1 MTISPKRFTR
11 TERRLPA
18 TRSKNQ
24 IATIQR
30 MLERKS
36 SLYADKIAY
45 SIRKDDLSVSSFTFS
60 EVFTLFTQF
69 SAHLISLGLKRREH
83 VAIVGENSP
92 QWAISYFAV
101 IWAGAIAVP
110 LDARSRTEHIKQ
122 VLALSDSRFLIASAG
137 FTEALSNT
145 GAVEHIIQMDEA
157 IEVRS
162 HTEKTVPA
170 EKLEPEEIA
179 DIVFTS
185 GTTGNPKGVMLSH
198 ASIMSNLETLYS
210 AFPITV
216 EDTAFSILPIH
227 HVYERIG
234 GILLSFYCGQRVFFS
249 RSIKPREMLSDLKV
263 ARPTVWLNTPLILER
278 LLQRIEQNKAKNFL
292 TRALP
297 PKFFGKMAKKRLG
310 LDRLR
315 IIVSGGAALSE
326 PASEGLE
333 KYEFPLLQGYGMS
346 ETAAVISANPFSKPK
361 NASGGMVLENCE
373 VEIRDVD
380 SEGIGEI
387 CVRGSNI
394 MNGYYKNP
402 GATKEVLSDDGW
414 LRTGDLGYFDH
425 EGYLYITG
433 RKKSVIVTKGGKNIS
448 PEEIEEKLTPLETVE
463 EAIVFSPDDE
473 RIQAVIFP
481 EAEGISKKLGQPPQH
496 GDDQRIWDI
505 LKGEISELNRRLEP
519 HKRISHFAV
528 ATEELPKTTT
538 RKVKRYLFR
547 DMDISKTTKFI
558 QPPEDK

>member
-1 MTISPKRFTR
+1 MKRLSR
-11 TERRLPA
+11 TEKRLP
-18 TRSKNQ
+18 TIRSGNQ
-24 IATIQR
+24 ITSIQE
-30 MLERKS
+30 MLEKKS
-36 SLYADKIAY
+36 ALYADKTAY
-45 SIRKDDLSVSSFTFS
+45 SIRKKDLSVSSLTFS
-60 EVFTLFTQF
+60 EVFALSTEF
-69 SAHLISLGLKRREH
+69 SAYLRSLGLKKGDH

-92 QWAISYFAV
+92 EWAISYFAI

-110 LDARSRTEHIKQ
+110 LDARARTKHVEQ
-122 VLALSDSRFLIASAG
+122 VLELSDSRFLVASAG
-137 FTEALSNT
+137 FAEVLGNT
-145 GAVEHIIQMDEA
+145 KTVEHLIPMEKALETQMD
-157 IEVRS
+157 
-162 HTEKTVPA
+162 TEKTVPA
-170 EKLEPEEIA
+170 EKSEPEDIA

-198 ASIMSNLETLYS
+198 GSIMSSLEALYS
-210 AFPITV
+210 AFPITDK
-216 EDTAFSILPIH
+216 DTAFSILPIH
-227 HVYERIG
+227 HVYERIV
-234 GILLSFYCGQRVFFS
+234 GILLSFYCGQAVFFS

-263 ARPTVWLNTPLILER
+263 ARPSVWLNTPLILER
-278 LLQRIEQNKAKNFL
+278 LLQRIEQTKAKNFL

-297 PKFFGKMAKKRLG
+297 SKFFGKMAKKRLG

-315 IIVSGGAALSE
+315 LIVSGGAALSE
-326 PASEGLE
+326 PVSEGLE

-346 ETAAVISANPFSKPK
+346 ETSAVIAANPFLKPK
-361 NASGGMVLENCE
+361 NASGGLVIENSE

-380 SEGIGEI
+380 AEGIGEI
-387 CVRGSNI
+387 CVRGPNI

-402 GATKEVLSDDGW
+402 DATREILSDDGW

-481 EAEGISKKLGQPPQH
+481 EAEGISKKLGQSPQH
-496 GDDQRIWDI
+496 GADERVWNI
-505 LKGEISELNRRLEP
+505 LKSEITKLNRQLEP
-519 HKRISHFAV
+519 HKRISHFAI
-528 ATEELPKTTT
+528 AREELPKTTT

-547 DMDISKTTKFI
+547 DMDIPKATKFI

>member
-1 MTISPKRFTR
+1 MKRLSR
-11 TERRLPA
+11 TEKRLP
-18 TRSKNQ
+18 TIRSGSQ
-24 IATIQR
+24 ITTIQQ
-30 MLERKS
+30 MLEKKA

-45 SIRKDDLSVSSFTFS
+45 SIRKKDLSVSSFTFS
-60 EVFTLFTQF
+60 EVFTLSTEF
-69 SAHLISLGLKRREH
+69 SAYLRALGLKKGDH

-92 QWAISYFAV
+92 EWAISYFAV

-110 LDARSRTEHIKQ
+110 LDARARTEHVKQ
-122 VLALSDSRFLIASAG
+122 VLGLSDSRFLIASAG
-137 FTEALSNT
+137 FAEVLVNT
-145 GAVEHIIQMDEA
+145 ATVEHLIPMDKALETQMD
-157 IEVRS
+157 
-162 HTEKTVPA
+162 TEKTVPA
-170 EKLEPEEIA
+170 EKSEPQDIA

-198 ASIMSNLETLYS
+198 GSIMSNLETLYS
-210 AFPITV
+210 AFPITDK
-216 EDTAFSILPIH
+216 DTAFSILPIH

-234 GILLSFYCGQRVFFS
+234 GILLSFYCGQSVFFS

-278 LLQRIEQNKAKNFL
+278 LLQRIEQGKAKNFL

-297 PKFFGKMAKKRLG
+297 SKLFGKMAKKRLG

-315 IIVSGGAALSE
+315 LIVSGGAALSE
-326 PASEGLE
+326 AASEGLE
-333 KYEFPLLQGYGMS
+333 KYEFPLFQGYGMS
-346 ETAAVISANPFSKPK
+346 ETCAVIAVNPFFKPK
-361 NASGGMVLENCE
+361 NASGGMVLENSE

-387 CVRGSNI
+387 CVRGANV

-402 GATKEVLSDDGW
+402 GATREILSDDGW

-463 EAIVFSPDDE
+463 EAVVFSPDDE

-481 EAEGISKKLGQPPQH
+481 EADGISKKLGQSPQR
-496 GDDQRIWDI
+496 GDDERIWNI
-505 LKGEISELNRRLEP
+505 LKNEITKLNRRLEP
-519 HKRISHFAV
+519 HKRISHFAI
-528 ATEELPKTTT
+528 AREELPKTTT
-538 RKVKRYLFR
+538 RKIKRYLFR
-547 DMDISKTTKFI
+547 DMDIPKTTKFI
-558 QPPEDK
+558 QPPGDK

>member
-1 MTISPKRFTR
+1 MKRLSR
-11 TERRLPA
+11 TEKRLP
-18 TRSKNQ
+18 TIRSGSQ
-24 IATIQR
+24 ITTIQQ
-30 MLERKS
+30 MLEKKA

-45 SIRKDDLSVSSFTFS
+45 SIRKKDLSVSSFTFS
-60 EVFTLFTQF
+60 EVFTLSTEF
-69 SAHLISLGLKRREH
+69 SAYLRALGLKRGDH

-92 QWAISYFAV
+92 EWAISYFAV

-110 LDARSRTEHIKQ
+110 LDARARTEHVKQ
-122 VLALSDSRFLIASAG
+122 VLGLSDSRFLIASAG
-137 FTEALSNT
+137 FAEVLGNT
-145 GAVEHIIQMDEA
+145 ATVEHLIPIDKARGTQMD
-157 IEVRS
+157 
-162 HTEKTVPA
+162 TEKTVPA
-170 EKLEPEEIA
+170 EKSEPQDIA

-198 ASIMSNLETLYS
+198 GSIMSNLETLYS
-210 AFPITV
+210 AFPITDK
-216 EDTAFSILPIH
+216 DTAFSILPIH

-234 GILLSFYCGQRVFFS
+234 GILLSFYCGQAVFFS

-263 ARPTVWLNTPLILER
+263 ARPTVWLNTPLILEK
-278 LLQRIEQNKAKNFL
+278 LLQRIEQGKAKNFL

-297 PKFFGKMAKKRLG
+297 SKLFGKMAKKRLG

-315 IIVSGGAALSE
+315 LIVSGGAALSE
-326 PASEGLE
+326 AASEGLE

-346 ETAAVISANPFSKPK
+346 ETCAVIAVNPFFKPK
-361 NASGGMVLENCE
+361 NASGGMVLENSE
-373 VEIRDVD
+373 VEIRDVN

-387 CVRGSNI
+387 CVRGANI

-402 GATKEVLSDDGW
+402 GATREILSDDGW

-473 RIQAVIFP
+473 RILAVIFP
-481 EAEGISKKLGQPPQH
+481 DAEGISKKLGQSPQR
-496 GDDQRIWDI
+496 GDDERIWNI
-505 LKGEISELNRRLEP
+505 LKGEITELNRRLEP
-519 HKRISHFAV
+519 HKRISHFAI
-528 ATEELPKTTT
+528 AREELPKTTT

-547 DMDISKTTKFI
+547 DMDIPKTTKFI
-558 QPPEDK
+558 QPPGDK

>member
-1 MTISPKRFTR
+1 MKRFTR
-11 TERRLPA
+11 TEKRLPT
-18 TRSKNQ
+18 TRSKHQ
-24 IATIQR
+24 IATIQG

-36 SLYADKIAY
+36 SLYTDNIAY
-45 SIRKDDLSVSSFTFS
+45 SIRKNDLSVSSLTFS
-60 EVFTLFTQF
+60 EVFALFTGF
-69 SAHLISLGLKRREH
+69 SAHLTSLGLNRGEH

-110 LDARSRTEHIKQ
+110 LDARAKTEHIKQ

-145 GAVEHIIQMDEA
+145 GTVEHVIPMDETLEA
-157 IEVRS
+157 RTHS
-162 HTEKTVPA
+162 EKTVPL
-170 EKLEPEEIA
+170 EKSEPEDIA

-198 ASIMSNLETLYS
+198 ASIMSNLETVYS
-210 AFPITV
+210 AFPIT
-216 EDTAFSILPIH
+216 EKDTAFSILPIH
-227 HVYERIG
+227 HVYERIV

-278 LLQRIEQNKAKNFL
+278 LLQRIEQSKANNFL

-297 PKFFGKMAKKRLG
+297 SRLFGKMAKKRLG
-310 LDRLR
+310 LDRLKL
-315 IIVSGGAALSE
+315 IVSGGAALSE
-326 PASEGLE
+326 AASEGLE
-333 KYEFPLLQGYGMS
+333 KYEFPLIQGYGMS
-346 ETAAVISANPFSKPK
+346 ETAAVIAANPFSKPK
-361 NASGGMVLENCE
+361 NASGGMVIENSE

-387 CVRGSNI
+387 CVRGPNI
-394 MNGYYKNP
+394 MDGYYKNP
-402 GATKEVLSDDGW
+402 AATGEILSDDGW
-414 LRTGDLGYFDH
+414 LRTGDLGYFDQ

-481 EAEGISKKLGQPPQH
+481 EAEGVSKKLGQSPQH
-496 GDDQRIWDI
+496 GDDGRIWDI
-505 LKGEISELNRRLEP
+505 LKGQITELNRRLEP

-528 ATEELPKTTT
+528 AREELPKTTT
-538 RKVKRYLFR
+538 RKVKRYLFK
-547 DMDISKTTKFI
+547 DMDIPKATKFI

>member
-1 MTISPKRFTR
+1 MKRFTR
-11 TERRLPA
+11 TEKRLPT
-18 TRSKNQ
+18 TRSKHQ
-24 IATIQR
+24 IATIQG

-36 SLYADKIAY
+36 SLYADKTAY
-45 SIRKDDLSVSSFTFS
+45 SIRKNDLSVSSLTFS
-60 EVFTLFTQF
+60 EVFALFTGF
-69 SAHLISLGLKRREH
+69 SAHLISLGLNGGEH

-110 LDARSRTEHIKQ
+110 LDARARTEHIKQ
-122 VLALSDSRFLIASAG
+122 VLALSDSKFLIASTG
-137 FTEALSNT
+137 FTEVLSNT
-145 GAVEHIIQMDEA
+145 GMVEHIIA
-157 IEVRS
+157 IDDALEVRT

-170 EKLEPEEIA
+170 EKSEPEDTA

-198 ASIMSNLETLYS
+198 ASIMSNLETLYG
-210 AFPITV
+210 AFPITH

-234 GILLSFYCGQRVFFS
+234 GILLSFYCGQRVFFA

-278 LLQRIEQNKAKNFL
+278 LLQRIEQSKAKNFL

-297 PKFFGKMAKKRLG
+297 SRFFGKMARKRLG

-326 PASEGLE
+326 PASQGLE

-346 ETAAVISANPFSKPK
+346 ETAAVIAANPFSRPK
-361 NASGGMVLENCE
+361 NASGGMVLENTE
-373 VEIRDVD
+373 VEIRDLD
-380 SEGIGEI
+380 SEGVGEI
-387 CVRGSNI
+387 CVKGPSV
-394 MNGYYKNP
+394 MKGYYKNP
-402 GATKEVLSDDGW
+402 GATREVLSDDGW
-414 LRTGDLGYFDH
+414 LKTGDLGYFDH

-481 EAEGISKKLGQPPQH
+481 EAEGISKKLGQSPRH

-505 LKGEISELNRRLEP
+505 LKGEISKLNRRLEP

-528 ATEELPKTTT
+528 AREELPKTTT

-547 DMDISKTTKFI
+547 DMDIPKATKFI

>member
-1 MTISPKRFTR
+1 MKRLTR
-11 TERRLPA
+11 TDKRLPSI
-18 TRSKNQ
+18 RSG
-24 IATIQR
+24 AHMTTIQQ
-30 MLERKS
+30 MLEKKS
-36 SLYADKIAY
+36 SLYADKTAY
-45 SIRKDDLSVSSFTFS
+45 STRKEDLSVSSLTFS
-60 EVFTLFTQF
+60 EVFRLFTEF
-69 SAHLISLGLKRREH
+69 SAHLKTLGLERREH

-92 QWAISYFAV
+92 QWAISYFAA
-101 IWAGAIAVP
+101 IWAGAIVVP
-110 LDARSRTEHIKQ
+110 LDARARTEHIKQ
-122 VLALSDSRFLIASAG
+122 VLALSDSRFLIASGG
-137 FTEALSNT
+137 FAEALGNT
-145 GAVEHIIQMDEA
+145 GAVEHVIQMDNILE
-157 IEVRS
+157 IQTNSE
-162 HTEKTVPA
+162 ETVPA
-170 EKLEPEEIA
+170 EKLEPEDIA

-198 ASIMSNLETLYS
+198 GSIMSCLGTLYR
-210 AFPITV
+210 AFPITD

-227 HVYERIG
+227 HVYERIA
-234 GILLSFYCGQRVFFS
+234 GILLSFYCGQRVFFA

-263 ARPTVWLNTPLILER
+263 ARPTIWLNTPLILER
-278 LLQRIEQNKAKNFL
+278 LLQRIEQGKAKNFL

-297 PKFFGKMAKKRLG
+297 SKLFGKMAKKRLG
-310 LDRLR
+310 LDRLKL
-315 IIVSGGAALSE
+315 IVSGGAALSE
-326 PASEGLE
+326 AASEGLE

-346 ETAAVISANPFSKPK
+346 ETSAVISANPFSKPK
-361 NASGGMVLENCE
+361 NASGGMVLENTE

-387 CVRGSNI
+387 CARGPNI
-394 MNGYYKNP
+394 MDGYYKNLT
-402 GATKEVLSDDGW
+402 ATREILSDDGW

-433 RKKSVIVTKGGKNIS
+433 RKKSVIVTRGGKNIS

-481 EAEGISKKLGQPPQH
+481 EAEGVSKKLGQPPQH
-496 GDDQRIWDI
+496 GDDERIWDI
-505 LKGEISELNRRLEP
+505 LKGQITELNRRLEP

-528 ATEELPKTTT
+528 AREELPKTTT

-547 DMDISKTTKFI
+547 DMDIPKTTKFI

>member
-1 MTISPKRFTR
+1 MKRFTC
-11 TERRLPA
+11 TEKRLPG

-24 IATIQR
+24 ITTIQN

-45 SIRKDDLSVSSFTFS
+45 STRKDDLSVNSLTFS

-69 SAHLISLGLKRREH
+69 SAHLMSLGLKRREH

-110 LDARSRTEHIKQ
+110 LDARARTEHIKQ

-137 FTEALSNT
+137 FTEVLSNT
-145 GAVEHIIQMDEA
+145 GAIEHIIPMDEA
-157 IEVRS
+157 LEVRS
-162 HTEKTVPA
+162 HTERTVPA
-170 EKLEPEEIA
+170 EKLEPEDIA

-297 PKFFGKMAKKRLG
+297 SKFFGKMAKKRLG

-402 GATKEVLSDDGW
+402 AATKEVLSDDGW

-481 EAEGISKKLGQPPQH
+481 EAEGISKKLGQSPQH

-538 RKVKRYLFR
+538 RKVKRYLFK

>member
-1 MTISPKRFTR
+1 MKRLTR
-11 TERRLPA
+11 TDKRLPSI
-18 TRSKNQ
+18 RSGAQ
-24 IATIQR
+24 ITTIQQ
-30 MLERKS
+30 MLEKKS

-45 SIRKDDLSVSSFTFS
+45 STRKEDLSVSSLTFS
-60 EVFTLFTQF
+60 EVFRLFTEF
-69 SAHLISLGLKRREH
+69 SAHLKTLGLERREH

-92 QWAISYFAV
+92 QWAISYFAA
-101 IWAGAIAVP
+101 IWAGAIAIP
-110 LDARSRTEHIKQ
+110 LDARARTEHIKQ
-122 VLALSDSRFLIASAG
+122 VLALSDSRFLIASGG
-137 FTEALSNT
+137 FAEALGNT
-145 GAVEHIIQMDEA
+145 GAVEHVIQMDNILE
-157 IEVRS
+157 IQTN
-162 HTEKTVPA
+162 TEETVPA
-170 EKLEPEEIA
+170 EKLEPEDIA

-198 ASIMSNLETLYS
+198 GSIMSCLGTLYR
-210 AFPITV
+210 AFPITD

-227 HVYERIG
+227 HVYERIA
-234 GILLSFYCGQRVFFS
+234 GILLSFYCGQRVFFA

-278 LLQRIEQNKAKNFL
+278 LLQRIEQGKAKNFL

-297 PKFFGKMAKKRLG
+297 SKLFGKMAKKRLG
-310 LDRLR
+310 LDRLKL
-315 IIVSGGAALSE
+315 IVSGGAALSE
-326 PASEGLE
+326 AASEGLE

-361 NASGGMVLENCE
+361 NASGGMVLENTE

-387 CVRGSNI
+387 CARGPNI
-394 MNGYYKNP
+394 MDGYYKNP
-402 GATKEVLSDDGW
+402 TATREILSDDGW

-433 RKKSVIVTKGGKNIS
+433 RKKSVIVTRGGKNIS

-481 EAEGISKKLGQPPQH
+481 EAEGVSKKLGQSPQH
-496 GDDQRIWDI
+496 GDDERVWDI
-505 LKGEISELNRRLEP
+505 LKGQITELNRRLEP

-528 ATEELPKTTT
+528 AREELPKTTT

-547 DMDISKTTKFI
+547 DMDIPKTTKFI

>member
-1 MTISPKRFTR
+1 MKRFTR
-11 TERRLPA
+11 TEKRLPG

-24 IATIQR
+24 ITTIQN

-45 SIRKDDLSVSSFTFS
+45 STRKDDLSVNSLTFS

-69 SAHLISLGLKRREH
+69 SAHLMSLGLKRREH

-110 LDARSRTEHIKQ
+110 LDARARTEHIKQ

-137 FTEALSNT
+137 FTEVLSNT
-145 GAVEHIIQMDEA
+145 GAIEHIIPMDEA
-157 IEVRS
+157 LEVRS
-162 HTEKTVPA
+162 HTERTVPA
-170 EKLEPEEIA
+170 EKLEPEDIA

-297 PKFFGKMAKKRLG
+297 SKFFGKMAKKRLG

-402 GATKEVLSDDGW
+402 AATKEVLSDDGW

-481 EAEGISKKLGQPPQH
+481 EAEGISKKLGQSPQH

-538 RKVKRYLFR
+538 RKVKRYLFK

>member
-1 MTISPKRFTR
+1 MKKLTR
-11 TERRLPA
+11 TEKRLP
-18 TRSKNQ
+18 TIRSKNQ
-24 IATIQR
+24 VTTIQK

-60 EVFTLFTQF
+60 EVFTLFTEF
-69 SAHLISLGLKRREH
+69 SAHLMSLGLKRREH

-101 IWAGAIAVP
+101 IWAGAIVVP
-110 LDARSRTEHIKQ
+110 LDARAKTEHIKQ
-122 VLALSDSRFLIASAG
+122 VLVLSDSRFLIASAG
-137 FTEALSNT
+137 FTEALGDT
-145 GAVEHIIQMDEA
+145 GAVEHIISMDEA
-157 IEVRS
+157 LEVQAHS
-162 HTEKTVPA
+162 EKTVPA
-170 EKLEPEEIA
+170 EKSEPEDIA

-210 AFPITV
+210 AFPITA

-249 RSIKPREMLSDLKV
+249 RGIKPREMLSDLKV
-263 ARPTVWLNTPLILER
+263 ARPTIWLNTPLILER
-278 LLQRIEQNKAKNFL
+278 LLQRIEQGKAKNFL

-297 PKFFGKMAKKRLG
+297 SRLFGKMARKRLG
-310 LDRLR
+310 LDRLKL
-315 IIVSGGAALSE
+315 IVSGGAALSE
-326 PASEGLE
+326 AASEGLE

-361 NASGGMVLENCE
+361 NASGGMVLPNSE

-380 SEGIGEI
+380 AEGIGEI
-387 CVRGSNI
+387 CVRGPSV
-394 MNGYYKNP
+394 MKGYYKNP

-481 EAEGISKKLGQPPQH
+481 QAEEISKKLGQSPQH

-505 LKGEISELNRRLEP
+505 LKSEISKLNRRLEP

-528 ATEELPKTTT
+528 AREELPKTTT

>member
-1 MTISPKRFTR
+1 
-11 TERRLPA
+11 
-18 TRSKNQ
+18 
-24 IATIQR
+24 
-30 MLERKS
+30 MLEKKS
-36 SLYADKIAY
+36 SLYADKTAY
-45 SIRKDDLSVSSFTFS
+45 SIRKKDLSVSSLTFS
-60 EVFTLFTQF
+60 EAFTLLTEF
-69 SAHLISLGLKRREH
+69 SARLKALGLKRREH

-92 QWAISYFAV
+92 QWAISYFAA

-110 LDARSRTEHIKQ
+110 LDARAKTEHIRQ
-122 VLALSDSRFLIASAG
+122 VLVLSDSRFLIASGG
-137 FTEALSNT
+137 FAESLGNT
-145 GAVEHIIQMDEA
+145 GAVEHVIPMDKALESQTD
-157 IEVRS
+157 V
-162 HTEKTVPA
+162 EKTVAA
-170 EKLEPEEIA
+170 EKLEPENIA

-198 ASIMSNLETLYS
+198 GSIMSSLEALYS
-210 AFPITV
+210 AFPITD

-227 HVYERIG
+227 HVYERIV
-234 GILLSFYCGQRVFFS
+234 GILLSFYCGQHVFFS
-249 RSIKPREMLSDLKV
+249 RGIKPREMLSDLEIAK
-263 ARPTVWLNTPLILER
+263 PTVWLNTPLILER
-278 LLQRIEQNKAKNFL
+278 LLLRIEQGKAKNFL

-297 PKFFGKMAKKRLG
+297 SRFFGRMAKKRLG
-310 LDRLR
+310 LDRLKL
-315 IIVSGGAALSE
+315 IVSGGAALSE
-326 PASEGLE
+326 SASEGLE
-333 KYEFPLLQGYGMS
+333 KYEFPLIQGYGMS
-346 ETAAVISANPFSKPK
+346 ETSAVIAANPFSRPK
-361 NASGGMVLENCE
+361 NASGGLILENSE

-387 CVRGSNI
+387 CVRSPNV
-394 MNGYYKNP
+394 MDGYYKNP
-402 GATKEVLSDDGW
+402 TATREILSDDW

-481 EAEGISKKLGQPPQH
+481 EAEGISKRLGQSPQH
-496 GDDQRIWDI
+496 GDDERIWDI
-505 LKGEISELNRRLEP
+505 LKGQITELNRRLEP

-528 ATEELPKTTT
+528 AREELPKTTT

-547 DMDISKTTKFI
+547 DMDISRATKFI

>member
-1 MTISPKRFTR
+1 MKRLTR
-11 TERRLPA
+11 TDKRLP
-18 TRSKNQ
+18 TFRRGGQ
-24 IATIQR
+24 ISTIQQ

-36 SLYADKIAY
+36 SLYADKTAY
-45 SIRKDDLSVSSFTFS
+45 STRKEDLSVSSLTFS
-60 EVFTLFTQF
+60 EVFTLLTEF
-69 SAHLISLGLKRREH
+69 SARLRTLGLKRREH

-92 QWAISYFAV
+92 QWAISYFAI

-110 LDARSRTEHIKQ
+110 LDARARTEHIKQ
-122 VLALSDSRFLIASAG
+122 VLTLSDARFLIASSV
-137 FTEALSNT
+137 FTDVLGNSEGVEHVIPMEEAL
-145 GAVEHIIQMDEA
+145 EIQ
-157 IEVRS
+157 
-162 HTEKTVPA
+162 TETEESVPA
-170 EKLEPEEIA
+170 GKLEPEDIA

-198 ASIMSNLETLYS
+198 GSIMSNLETLYS
-210 AFPITV
+210 AFPITD

-234 GILLSFYCGQRVFFS
+234 GILLSFYCGQGIFFA
-249 RSIKPREMLSDLKV
+249 RSIKPREMLSDLKA

-278 LLQRIEQNKAKNFL
+278 LLQRIEQTKAKNFL

-297 PKFFGKMAKKRLG
+297 SKLFGKIAKKRLG
-310 LDRLR
+310 LDRLKM
-315 IIVSGGAALSE
+315 IVSGGAALSE

-346 ETAAVISANPFSKPK
+346 ETAAVISVNPFSKPK
-361 NASGGMVLENCE
+361 NASGGMVLGNSE

-380 SEGIGEI
+380 AEGVGEI
-387 CVRGSNI
+387 CVRGSAI
-394 MNGYYKNP
+394 MKGYYKNP
-402 GATKEVLSDDGW
+402 GATKEILSDDGW

-433 RKKSVIVTKGGKNIS
+433 RKKSVIVTRGGKNIS

-496 GDDQRIWDI
+496 GDDERVWDV
-505 LKGEISELNRRLEP
+505 LKDQITELNRRLEP

-528 ATEELPKTTT
+528 AREELPKTTT

-547 DMDISKTTKFI
+547 DMDIPKTTKFI
-558 QPPEDK
+558 HPPEDK

>member
-1 MTISPKRFTR
+1 MKRFTR
-11 TERRLPA
+11 TEKRLPSI
-18 TRSKNQ
+18 RSKNQ
-24 IATIQR
+24 ITTIEK

-45 SIRKDDLSVSSFTFS
+45 SIRKNDLSVSSFTFS
-60 EVFTLFTQF
+60 EVFTLFTEF
-69 SAHLISLGLKRREH
+69 SSHLMSLGLKRREH

-101 IWAGAIAVP
+101 IWAGAIVVP
-110 LDARSRTEHIKQ
+110 LDARAKTEHIKQ
-122 VLALSDSRFLIASAG
+122 VLVLSDSRFLIASAG

-145 GAVEHIIQMDEA
+145 GAVEHIIPMDEA
-157 IEVRS
+157 LEVRAQS
-162 HTEKTVPA
+162 EKTVPA
-170 EKLEPEEIA
+170 EKSEPEDIA

-210 AFPITV
+210 AFPITA

-234 GILLSFYCGQRVFFS
+234 GILLSFYCGQRVFFA
-249 RSIKPREMLSDLKV
+249 RSIKPREMLSDLKI
-263 ARPTVWLNTPLILER
+263 ARPTIWLNTPLILER
-278 LLQRIEQNKAKNFL
+278 LLQRIEQSKAKNFL

-297 PKFFGKMAKKRLG
+297 SRLFGKMARKRLG
-310 LDRLR
+310 LDRLKL
-315 IIVSGGAALSE
+315 IVSGGAALSE
-326 PASEGLE
+326 AASEGLE

-361 NASGGMVLENCE
+361 NASGGMVLENSE

-380 SEGIGEI
+380 AEGIGEI
-387 CVRGSNI
+387 CARGASV
-394 MNGYYKNP
+394 MKGYYKNP

-481 EAEGISKKLGQPPQH
+481 QAEEISKKLGQSPQH

-528 ATEELPKTTT
+528 AREELPKTTT

>member
-1 MTISPKRFTR
+1 MKRFTS
-11 TERRLPA
+11 TEKRLPA
-18 TRSKNQ
+18 IRSRNQ
-24 IATIQR
+24 IATIQE

-36 SLYADKIAY
+36 SLYTDKTAY
-45 SIRKDDLSVSSFTFS
+45 STRKNDLSVSSLTFS
-60 EVFTLFTQF
+60 EVFTLLTGF
-69 SAHLISLGLKRREH
+69 SAHLISLGLNRGEH

-110 LDARSRTEHIKQ
+110 LDARARTEHIKQ

-145 GAVEHIIQMDEA
+145 GAVEHMIPMEKALETRI
-157 IEVRS
+157 
-162 HTEKTVPA
+162 HTEKTVPP
-170 EKLEPEEIA
+170 EKSEPEDTA

-198 ASIMSNLETLYS
+198 GSIMSNLETLYG

-234 GILLSFYCGQRVFFS
+234 GILLSFYCGQRVFFA

-278 LLQRIEQNKAKNFL
+278 LLQRIEQSKAKNFL

-297 PKFFGKMAKKRLG
+297 SKFFGRMARKRLG

-346 ETAAVISANPFSKPK
+346 ETAAVIAANPFSKPK
-361 NASGGMVLENCE
+361 NASGGMVLENSE
-373 VEIRDVD
+373 VEIRDID

-387 CVRGSNI
+387 CVKGPSV
-394 MNGYYKNP
+394 MKGYYKNP
-402 GATKEVLSDDGW
+402 GATREVLSDDGW

-448 PEEIEEKLTPLETVE
+448 PEEIEEKLTPLETIE

-481 EAEGISKKLGQPPQH
+481 EVEGVSKKLGQSPQH
-496 GDDQRIWDI
+496 GDDERIWDI
-505 LKGEISELNRRLEP
+505 LKGEITELNRRLEP
-519 HKRISHFAV
+519 HKRISHFAI
-528 ATEELPKTTT
+528 AREELPKTTT

-547 DMDISKTTKFI
+547 DMDIPKTTKFI

>member
-1 MTISPKRFTR
+1 MKRLTR
-11 TERRLPA
+11 TEKRLPTIRNGA
-18 TRSKNQ
+18 Q
-24 IATIQR
+24 INTIQQ
-30 MLERKS
+30 MLEKKS

-45 SIRKDDLSVSSFTFS
+45 SVRKEDLSVSSLTFS
-60 EVFTLFTQF
+60 EVFALLTHF
-69 SAHLISLGLKRREH
+69 SARLRALGLKRGEH

-92 QWAISYFAV
+92 QWAISYFAA
-101 IWAGAIAVP
+101 IWTGAIAVP
-110 LDARSRTEHIKQ
+110 LDARAKTEHIKQ
-122 VLALSDSRFLIASAG
+122 VLALSDSRFLIASGG
-137 FTEALSNT
+137 FAEALSNT
-145 GAVEHIIQMDEA
+145 GAVEHVIQMDKVFE
-157 IEVRS
+157 IQTD
-162 HTEKTVPA
+162 TEETVPA
-170 EKLEPEEIA
+170 EKSGPENIA

-198 ASIMSNLETLYS
+198 GSIMSNLGTLYR
-210 AFPITV
+210 AFPITD

-249 RSIKPREMLSDLKV
+249 RSVKPREMLSDLKV

-278 LLQRIEQNKAKNFL
+278 LLQRIEQSKAKNFL

-297 PKFFGKMAKKRLG
+297 SRLFGKMAKKRLG
-310 LDRLR
+310 LDRLKL
-315 IIVSGGAALSE
+315 IVSGGAALSE

-333 KYEFPLLQGYGMS
+333 KYGFPLLQGYGMS
-346 ETAAVISANPFSKPK
+346 ETSAVISANPFSKPK
-361 NASGGMVLENCE
+361 NASGGMVLENSE
-373 VEIRDVD
+373 VEIRDTD
-380 SEGIGEI
+380 AEGIGEI
-387 CVRGSNI
+387 CVKGASV
-394 MNGYYKNP
+394 MKGYYKNP
-402 GATKEVLSDDGW
+402 GATREILSDDGW

-433 RKKSVIVTKGGKNIS
+433 RKKSVIVTRGGKNIS

-481 EAEGISKKLGQPPQH
+481 EAEGISRKLAHPPQH
-496 GDDQRIWDI
+496 GDDERVWDV
-505 LKGEISELNRRLEP
+505 LKGQITELNRRLEP

-528 ATEELPKTTT
+528 AREELPKTTT
-538 RKVKRYLFR
+538 RKVKRHLFR
-547 DMDISKTTKFI
+547 DMDIPKTTKFI

>member
-1 MTISPKRFTR
+1 MKRLSR
-11 TERRLPA
+11 TEKRLP
-18 TRSKNQ
+18 TIRSGSQ
-24 IATIQR
+24 ITTIQQ
-30 MLERKS
+30 MLEKKA

-45 SIRKDDLSVSSFTFS
+45 SIRKKDLSVSSFTFS
-60 EVFTLFTQF
+60 EVFTLSTEF
-69 SAHLISLGLKRREH
+69 SAYLRALGLKKGDH

-92 QWAISYFAV
+92 EWAISYFAV

-110 LDARSRTEHIKQ
+110 LDARARTEHVKQ
-122 VLALSDSRFLIASAG
+122 VLGLSDSRFLIASAG
-137 FTEALSNT
+137 FAEVLGNT
-145 GAVEHIIQMDEA
+145 ATVEHLIPMDKALETQMD
-157 IEVRS
+157 
-162 HTEKTVPA
+162 TEKTVPA
-170 EKLEPEEIA
+170 EKSEPPDIA

-198 ASIMSNLETLYS
+198 GSIMSNLGTLYS
-210 AFPITV
+210 AFPITDK
-216 EDTAFSILPIH
+216 DTAFSILPIH

-234 GILLSFYCGQRVFFS
+234 GILLSFYCGQSVFFS

-278 LLQRIEQNKAKNFL
+278 LLQRIEQGKAKNFL

-297 PKFFGKMAKKRLG
+297 SKLFGKMAKKRLG

-315 IIVSGGAALSE
+315 LIVSGGAALSE
-326 PASEGLE
+326 AASEGLE
-333 KYEFPLLQGYGMS
+333 KYEFPLFQGYGMS
-346 ETAAVISANPFSKPK
+346 ETCAVIAVNPFFKPK
-361 NASGGMVLENCE
+361 NASGGMVLENSE

-387 CVRGSNI
+387 CVRGANV

-402 GATKEVLSDDGW
+402 GATREILSDDGW

-448 PEEIEEKLTPLETVE
+448 PEEIEEKLTPLETIE
-463 EAIVFSPDDE
+463 EAVVFSPDDE

-481 EAEGISKKLGQPPQH
+481 EADGISKKLGQSPQR
-496 GDDQRIWDI
+496 GDDERIWNI
-505 LKGEISELNRRLEP
+505 LKSEITKLNRRLEP
-519 HKRISHFAV
+519 HKRISHFAI
-528 ATEELPKTTT
+528 AREELPKTTT
-538 RKVKRYLFR
+538 RKIKRYLFR
-547 DMDISKTTKFI
+547 DMDIPKTTKFI
-558 QPPEDK
+558 QPPGDK

>member
-1 MTISPKRFTR
+1 MKRFTR
-11 TERRLPA
+11 TDKRLPSI
-18 TRSKNQ
+18 RKKNR
-24 IATIQR
+24 ITTIQR
-30 MLERKS
+30 MLEKKS
-36 SLYADKIAY
+36 SLYADKTAY
-45 SIRKDDLSVSSFTFS
+45 SIRKKDLSVSSLTFS
-60 EVFTLFTQF
+60 EAFTLLTEF
-69 SAHLISLGLKRREH
+69 SARLKALGLKRREH

-92 QWAISYFAV
+92 QWAISYFAA

-110 LDARSRTEHIKQ
+110 LDARAKTEHIRQ
-122 VLALSDSRFLIASAG
+122 VLVLSDSRFLIASGG
-137 FTEALSNT
+137 FAESLGNT
-145 GAVEHIIQMDEA
+145 GAVEHVIPMDKALESQTD
-157 IEVRS
+157 V
-162 HTEKTVPA
+162 EKTVAA
-170 EKLEPEEIA
+170 EKLEPEDIA

-198 ASIMSNLETLYS
+198 GSIMSSLEALYS
-210 AFPITV
+210 AFPITD

-227 HVYERIG
+227 HVYERIV
-234 GILLSFYCGQRVFFS
+234 GILLSFYCGQHVFFS
-249 RSIKPREMLSDLKV
+249 RSIKPREMLSDLEIAK
-263 ARPTVWLNTPLILER
+263 PTVWLNTPLILER
-278 LLQRIEQNKAKNFL
+278 LLLRIEQGKAKNFL

-297 PKFFGKMAKKRLG
+297 SRFFGRMAKKRLG
-310 LDRLR
+310 LDRLKL
-315 IIVSGGAALSE
+315 IVSGGAALSE
-326 PASEGLE
+326 SASEGLE
-333 KYEFPLLQGYGMS
+333 KYEFPLIQGYGMS
-346 ETAAVISANPFSKPK
+346 ETSAVIAANPFSRPK
-361 NASGGMVLENCE
+361 NASGGLILENSE

-387 CVRGSNI
+387 CVRSPNV
-394 MNGYYKNP
+394 MDGYYKNP
-402 GATKEVLSDDGW
+402 IATREILSDDW

-481 EAEGISKKLGQPPQH
+481 EAEGISKRLGQSPQH
-496 GDDQRIWDI
+496 GDDERIWDI
-505 LKGEISELNRRLEP
+505 LKGQITELNRRLEP

-528 ATEELPKTTT
+528 AREELPKTTT

-547 DMDISKTTKFI
+547 DMDISRATKFI

>member
-1 MTISPKRFTR
+1 MQRLTR
-11 TERRLPA
+11 TEKRLPG

-24 IATIQR
+24 IATIQN

-45 SIRKDDLSVSSFTFS
+45 SIRKNDLSVSSLTFS

-69 SAHLISLGLKRREH
+69 SAHLMSLGLKRREH

-101 IWAGAIAVP
+101 IWAGAIVVP
-110 LDARSRTEHIKQ
+110 LDARARTEHIKQ
-122 VLALSDSRFLIASAG
+122 VLVLSDSRFLIASAG

-145 GAVEHIIQMDEA
+145 GAVEHIIPMDEA
-157 IEVRS
+157 LEVRS
-162 HTEKTVPA
+162 HTEKTVLA
-170 EKLEPEEIA
+170 EKLEPEDIA

-297 PKFFGKMAKKRLG
+297 SKLFGKMARKRLG
-310 LDRLR
+310 LDRLKL
-315 IIVSGGAALSE
+315 IVSGGAALSE
-326 PASEGLE
+326 AASRGLE

-361 NASGGMVLENCE
+361 NASGGMVLENSE
-373 VEIRDVD
+373 VEIRDTD

-387 CVRGSNI
+387 CVRGASV
-394 MNGYYKNP
+394 MKGYYKNP
-402 GATKEVLSDDGW
+402 GATREILSDDGW

-433 RKKSVIVTKGGKNIS
+433 RKKSVIVTRGGKNIS
-448 PEEIEEKLTPLETVE
+448 PEEIEEKLTPLETIE

-496 GDDQRIWDI
+496 GDDERIWDV
-505 LKGEISELNRRLEP
+505 LKDQITELNRRLEP

-528 ATEELPKTTT
+528 AREELPKTTT

-558 QPPEDK
+558 HPPEDK

>member
-1 MTISPKRFTR
+1 MKRFTR
-11 TERRLPA
+11 TEKRLPT
-18 TRSKNQ
+18 TRSKHQ
-24 IATIQR
+24 IATIQG

-45 SIRKDDLSVSSFTFS
+45 SIRKNDLSVSSLTFS
-60 EVFTLFTQF
+60 EVFALFTEF

-110 LDARSRTEHIKQ
+110 LDARAKTEHIKQ
-122 VLALSDSRFLIASAG
+122 VLGLSDSRFLIASAG

-145 GAVEHIIQMDEA
+145 GTVEHVIPMDEVLEIRA
-157 IEVRS
+157 
-162 HTEKTVPA
+162 HTKETVPA
-170 EKLEPEEIA
+170 EKLEPEDIA

-198 ASIMSNLETLYS
+198 ASIMSSLETVYS
-210 AFPITV
+210 AFPITE

-227 HVYERIG
+227 HVYERIV

-278 LLQRIEQNKAKNFL
+278 LLQRIEQSKANNFL

-297 PKFFGKMAKKRLG
+297 SRLFGKMAKKRLG
-310 LDRLR
+310 LDRLKL
-315 IIVSGGAALSE
+315 IVSGGAALSE
-326 PASEGLE
+326 AASEGLE
-333 KYEFPLLQGYGMS
+333 KYEFPLIQGYGMS
-346 ETAAVISANPFSKPK
+346 ETAAVIAANPFSKPK
-361 NASGGMVLENCE
+361 NASGGMVIENSE
-373 VEIRDVD
+373 VEIRDID

-387 CVRGSNI
+387 CVRGPNI
-394 MNGYYKNP
+394 MDGYYKNP
-402 GATKEVLSDDGW
+402 AATKEILSDDGW

-463 EAIVFSPDDE
+463 EAVVFSPDDE

-481 EAEGISKKLGQPPQH
+481 EAEGVSKKLGHSPQH
-496 GDDQRIWDI
+496 GDDGRIWDI
-505 LKGEISELNRRLEP
+505 LKGQITELNRRLEP

-528 ATEELPKTTT
+528 AREELPKTTT

-547 DMDISKTTKFI
+547 DMDIPKATKFI

>member
-1 MTISPKRFTR
+1 MERFTR
-11 TERRLPA
+11 TDKRLPSIRKRNRI
-18 TRSKNQ
+18 T
-24 IATIQR
+24 TIQR

-36 SLYADKIAY
+36 SLYADKTAY
-45 SIRKDDLSVSSFTFS
+45 SIREKDLSVSSFTFS
-60 EVFTLFTQF
+60 EVFTLLTEF
-69 SAHLISLGLKRREH
+69 SAHLKALGLKRREH

-92 QWAISYFAV
+92 QWAISYFAA

-110 LDARSRTEHIKQ
+110 LDARAKTEHIRQ
-122 VLALSDSRFLIASAG
+122 VLVLSDSRFLIASAG
-137 FTEALSNT
+137 FAEALGNT
-145 GAVEHIIQMDEA
+145 GMVEHVIPMDKALESQED
-157 IEVRS
+157 I
-162 HTEKTVPA
+162 EKTVAA
-170 EKLEPEEIA
+170 EKSNPEDVA

-198 ASIMSNLETLYS
+198 ASIMSALETLYS
-210 AFPITV
+210 AFPITD

-227 HVYERIG
+227 HVYERIV
-234 GILLSFYCGQRVFFS
+234 GILLSFYCGQHVFFS
-249 RSIKPREMLSDLKV
+249 RSIKPREMLSDLEIAK
-263 ARPTVWLNTPLILER
+263 PTVWLNTPLILER
-278 LLQRIEQNKAKNFL
+278 LLLRIEQGKAKNFL

-297 PKFFGKMAKKRLG
+297 SRFFGRMAKKRLG
-310 LDRLR
+310 LDRLKL
-315 IIVSGGAALSE
+315 IVSGGAALSE
-326 PASEGLE
+326 SASEGLE
-333 KYEFPLLQGYGMS
+333 KYEFPLIQGYGMS
-346 ETAAVISANPFSKPK
+346 ETSAVIAANPFSRPK
-361 NASGGMVLENCE
+361 NASGGLILENSE

-387 CVRGSNI
+387 CVRSPNV
-394 MNGYYKNP
+394 MDGYYKNP
-402 GATKEVLSDDGW
+402 IATREILSDDW

-481 EAEGISKKLGQPPQH
+481 EAEGISKRLEQSPQH
-496 GDDQRIWDI
+496 GDDERIWDI
-505 LKGEISELNRRLEP
+505 LKGQITELNRRLEP

-528 ATEELPKTTT
+528 AREELPKTTT

-547 DMDISKTTKFI
+547 DMDISKATKFI
-558 QPPEDK
+558 QPPEEK

>member
-1 MTISPKRFTR
+1 MKRLSR
-11 TERRLPA
+11 TEKRLP
-18 TRSKNQ
+18 TIRSGSQ
-24 IATIQR
+24 ITTIQQ
-30 MLERKS
+30 MLEKKA

-45 SIRKDDLSVSSFTFS
+45 SIRKKDLSVSSFTFS
-60 EVFTLFTQF
+60 EVFTLSTEF
-69 SAHLISLGLKRREH
+69 SAYLRALGLKRGDH

-92 QWAISYFAV
+92 EWAISYFAV

-110 LDARSRTEHIKQ
+110 LDARARTEHVKQ
-122 VLALSDSRFLIASAG
+122 VLGLSDSRFLIASAG
-137 FTEALSNT
+137 FAEVLGNT
-145 GAVEHIIQMDEA
+145 ATVEHLIPMDKALETQMD
-157 IEVRS
+157 
-162 HTEKTVPA
+162 TEKTVPA
-170 EKLEPEEIA
+170 EKSEPQDIA

-198 ASIMSNLETLYS
+198 GSIMSNLGTLYS
-210 AFPITV
+210 AFPITDK
-216 EDTAFSILPIH
+216 DTAFSILPIH

-234 GILLSFYCGQRVFFS
+234 GILLSFYCGQSVFFS

-278 LLQRIEQNKAKNFL
+278 LLQRIDQGKAKNFL

-297 PKFFGKMAKKRLG
+297 SKLFGKMAKKRLG

-315 IIVSGGAALSE
+315 LIVSGGAALSE
-326 PASEGLE
+326 AASEGLE
-333 KYEFPLLQGYGMS
+333 KYEFPLFQGYGMS
-346 ETAAVISANPFSKPK
+346 ETCAVIAVNPFFKPK
-361 NASGGMVLENCE
+361 NASGGMVLENSE

-387 CVRGSNI
+387 CVRGANV

-402 GATKEVLSDDGW
+402 GATREILSDDGW

-448 PEEIEEKLTPLETVE
+448 PEEIEEKLTPLETIE
-463 EAIVFSPDDE
+463 EAVVFSPDDE

-481 EAEGISKKLGQPPQH
+481 EADGISKKLGQSPQR
-496 GDDQRIWDI
+496 GDDERIWNI
-505 LKGEISELNRRLEP
+505 LKSEITKLNRRLEP
-519 HKRISHFAV
+519 HKRISHFAI
-528 ATEELPKTTT
+528 AREELPKTTT
-538 RKVKRYLFR
+538 RKIKRYLFR
-547 DMDISKTTKFI
+547 DMDIPKTTKFI
-558 QPPEDK
+558 QPPGDK

>member
-1 MTISPKRFTR
+1 MKRFTR
-11 TERRLPA
+11 TEKRLPSI
-18 TRSKNQ
+18 RRKNR
-24 IATIQR
+24 ITTIQR
-30 MLERKS
+30 MLEKKS
-36 SLYADKIAY
+36 SLYADKTAY
-45 SIRKDDLSVSSFTFS
+45 SIRKKDLSVSSLTFS
-60 EVFTLFTQF
+60 EAFTLLTEF
-69 SAHLISLGLKRREH
+69 SDRLKALGLKRREH

-92 QWAISYFAV
+92 QWAISYFAA

-110 LDARSRTEHIKQ
+110 LDARAKTEHIRQ
-122 VLALSDSRFLIASAG
+122 VLVLSDSRFLIASGG
-137 FTEALSNT
+137 FAESLGNT
-145 GAVEHIIQMDEA
+145 GAVEHVIPMDKALESQTD
-157 IEVRS
+157 V
-162 HTEKTVPA
+162 EKTVAA
-170 EKLEPEEIA
+170 EKLEPEDIA

-198 ASIMSNLETLYS
+198 GSIMSSLEALYS
-210 AFPITV
+210 AFPITD

-227 HVYERIG
+227 HVYERIV
-234 GILLSFYCGQRVFFS
+234 GILLSFYCGQHVFFS
-249 RSIKPREMLSDLKV
+249 RSIKPREMLSDLEIAK
-263 ARPTVWLNTPLILER
+263 PTVWLNTPLILER
-278 LLQRIEQNKAKNFL
+278 LLLRIEQGKAKNFL

-297 PKFFGKMAKKRLG
+297 SRFFGRMAKKRLG
-310 LDRLR
+310 LDRLKL
-315 IIVSGGAALSE
+315 IVSGGAALSE
-326 PASEGLE
+326 SASEGLE
-333 KYEFPLLQGYGMS
+333 KYEFPLIQGYGMS
-346 ETAAVISANPFSKPK
+346 ETSAVIAANPFSRPK
-361 NASGGMVLENCE
+361 NASGGLILENSE

-387 CVRGSNI
+387 CVRSPNV
-394 MNGYYKNP
+394 MDGYYKNP
-402 GATKEVLSDDGW
+402 TATREILSDDW

-481 EAEGISKKLGQPPQH
+481 EAEGISKRLGQSPQH
-496 GDDQRIWDI
+496 GDDERIWDI
-505 LKGEISELNRRLEP
+505 LKGQITELNRRLEP

-528 ATEELPKTTT
+528 AREELPKTTT

-547 DMDISKTTKFI
+547 DMDISRATKFI

>member
-1 MTISPKRFTR
+1 MKRFTR
-11 TERRLPA
+11 TEKRLPSI
-18 TRSKNQ
+18 RSKNQ

-36 SLYADKIAY
+36 SLYAEKIAY
-45 SIRKDDLSVSSFTFS
+45 SIRRNDLSVSSLTFS
-60 EVFTLFTQF
+60 EVFALFTEF
-69 SAHLISLGLKRREH
+69 SSHLMSLGLKRREH

-110 LDARSRTEHIKQ
+110 LDARARTETIKQ
-122 VLALSDSRFLIASAG
+122 VLVLSDSRFLIASAG

-145 GAVEHIIQMDEA
+145 GAVEHIIPMEDA
-157 IEVRS
+157 LEVRT

-170 EKLEPEEIA
+170 EKLEPEDIA

-210 AFPITV
+210 AFPIT
-216 EDTAFSILPIH
+216 EKDTAFSILPIH

-234 GILLSFYCGQRVFFS
+234 GMLLSFYCGQRVFFS
-249 RSIKPREMLSDLKV
+249 RSIKPREMLSDLKA

-297 PKFFGKMAKKRLG
+297 SRLFGKMAKKRLG
-310 LDRLR
+310 LDRLKL
-315 IIVSGGAALSE
+315 IVSGGAALSE
-326 PASEGLE
+326 AASKGLE

-361 NASGGMVLENCE
+361 NSSGGMVLENSE

-394 MNGYYKNP
+394 MDGYYKNP
-402 GATKEVLSDDGW
+402 GATGEVLSDDGW

-481 EAEGISKKLGQPPQH
+481 QAEGISKKLAQSPQH
-496 GDDQRIWDI
+496 EDDERIWDI
-505 LKGEISELNRRLEP
+505 LKDEISKLNRRLEP
-519 HKRISHFAV
+519 HKRISHFAI
-528 ATEELPKTTT
+528 AREELPKTTT

>member
-1 MTISPKRFTR
+1 MERFTR
-11 TERRLPA
+11 TEKRLPG

-24 IATIQR
+24 IATIQN

-45 SIRKDDLSVSSFTFS
+45 SIRKDDLSVSSLTFS
-60 EVFTLFTQF
+60 EVFTLFTGL
-69 SAHLISLGLKRREH
+69 SARLRSSGLRKGEH
-83 VAIVGENSP
+83 VAIVGENSA
-92 QWAISYFAV
+92 QWAISYFAA

-110 LDARSRTEHIKQ
+110 LDARAKTEHTKQ
-122 VLALSDSRFLIASAG
+122 VLALSDSRFLIASAPFAKALG
-137 FTEALSNT
+137 STETVEHVIPMEEALETETAAGKNISP
-145 GAVEHIIQMDEA
+145 
-157 IEVRS
+157 
-162 HTEKTVPA
+162 EKTG
-170 EKLEPEEIA
+170 PEDIA

-198 ASIMSNLETLYS
+198 ANIMSNLNTLYA
-210 AFPITV
+210 AFPITDK
-216 EDTAFSILPIH
+216 DTAFSILPIH

-278 LLQRIEQNKAKNFL
+278 LLGRIEQAKAKNFFSRMIPSGL
-292 TRALP
+292 
-297 PKFFGKMAKKRLG
+297 FGKIAKKRLG

-315 IIVSGGAALSE
+315 LIVSGGAALSE
-326 PASEGLE
+326 EASEGLE

-361 NASGGMVLENCE
+361 NASGGMVLENSE
-373 VEIRDVD
+373 VEIRDTD
-380 SEGIGEI
+380 AEGIGEI
-387 CVRGSNI
+387 CVKGASV
-394 MNGYYKNP
+394 MKGYYKNP

-448 PEEIEEKLTPLETVE
+448 PEEIEEKLTPLQTVE
-463 EAIVFSPDDE
+463 EAVVFSPDDE

-481 EAEGISKKLGQPPQH
+481 QAEGISKKLGQSTQH
-496 GDDQRIWDI
+496 GDDHRVWDI
-505 LKGEISELNRRLEP
+505 LKGEISQINRRLEP

-528 ATEELPKTTT
+528 AREELPKTTT

-547 DMDISKTTKFI
+547 DMDIPKTTKFI
-558 QPPEDK
+558 HPPEDK

>member
-1 MTISPKRFTR
+1 MKRLTR
-11 TERRLPA
+11 TDKRLPSV
-18 TRSKNQ
+18 RSGAQ
-24 IATIQR
+24 ITTIQQ
-30 MLERKS
+30 MLEKKS

-45 SIRKDDLSVSSFTFS
+45 STRKEDLSVSSLAFS
-60 EVFTLFTQF
+60 EVFRLFTEF
-69 SAHLISLGLKRREH
+69 SAHLKTLGLKRREH

-92 QWAISYFAV
+92 QWAISYFAA
-101 IWAGAIAVP
+101 IWAGAIAIP
-110 LDARSRTEHIKQ
+110 LDARARTEHIKQ
-122 VLALSDSRFLIASAG
+122 VLALSDSRFLIASGG
-137 FTEALSNT
+137 FAEALGNT
-145 GAVEHIIQMDEA
+145 GAVEHVIQMDNILE
-157 IEVRS
+157 IQTN
-162 HTEKTVPA
+162 TEETVPA
-170 EKLEPEEIA
+170 EKLEPEDIA

-198 ASIMSNLETLYS
+198 GSIMSCLGTLYR
-210 AFPITV
+210 AFPITN

-227 HVYERIG
+227 HVYERIA
-234 GILLSFYCGQRVFFS
+234 GILLSFYCGQRVFFA

-278 LLQRIEQNKAKNFL
+278 LLQRIEQGKAKNFL

-297 PKFFGKMAKKRLG
+297 SKLFGKMAKKRLG
-310 LDRLR
+310 LDRLKL
-315 IIVSGGAALSE
+315 IVSGGAALSE
-326 PASEGLE
+326 AASEGLE

-361 NASGGMVLENCE
+361 NASGGMVLENTE

-387 CVRGSNI
+387 CARGPNI
-394 MNGYYKNP
+394 MDGYYKNP
-402 GATKEVLSDDGW
+402 TATREILSDDGW

-433 RKKSVIVTKGGKNIS
+433 RKKSVIVTRGGKNIS

-481 EAEGISKKLGQPPQH
+481 EAEGVSKKLGQSPQH
-496 GDDQRIWDI
+496 GDDERVWDI
-505 LKGEISELNRRLEP
+505 LKGQITELNRRLEP

-528 ATEELPKTTT
+528 AREELPKTTT

-547 DMDISKTTKFI
+547 DMDIPKTTKFI

>member
-1 MTISPKRFTR
+1 MKRLTR
-11 TERRLPA
+11 TEKRLPSI
-18 TRSKNQ
+18 RRGNR

-30 MLERKS
+30 MLEKKS
-36 SLYADKIAY
+36 SLYADRTAY
-45 SIRKDDLSVSSFTFS
+45 SIRKKDLSVSSLTFS
-60 EVFTLFTQF
+60 EVFTLSTGF
-69 SAHLISLGLKRREH
+69 SAHLKTLGLRKREH

-101 IWAGAIAVP
+101 IWAGAMAVP
-110 LDARSRTEHIKQ
+110 LDARAKTEHIKQ
-122 VLALSDSRFLIASAG
+122 ILELSDSKFLIASAG
-137 FTEALSNT
+137 FAETLGNA
-145 GAVEHIIQMDEA
+145 GAVERVIPMEKALEIRMD
-157 IEVRS
+157 
-162 HTEKTVPA
+162 TEKTVPA
-170 EKLEPEEIA
+170 EKSEPEDIA

-198 ASIMSNLETLYS
+198 GSIMSNLEALYS
-210 AFPITV
+210 AFPITN

-227 HVYERIG
+227 HVYERIV
-234 GILLSFYCGQRVFFS
+234 GILLSFYCGQSVFFS

-263 ARPTVWLNTPLILER
+263 ARPSVWLNTPLILER
-278 LLQRIEQNKAKNFL
+278 LLRRIEQSKAKNFL

-297 PKFFGKMAKKRLG
+297 PRLFGKMAKKRLG

-315 IIVSGGAALSE
+315 LIVSGGAALSE
-326 PASEGLE
+326 PVSEGLE

-346 ETAAVISANPFSKPK
+346 ETSAVITANPFSKPK
-361 NASGGMVLENCE
+361 NTSGGLVIENSE
-373 VEIRDVD
+373 VEIRDVN

-387 CVRGSNI
+387 CVRGPNV
-394 MNGYYKNP
+394 MNGYYKTP
-402 GATKEVLSDDGW
+402 AATREILSDDGW

-481 EAEGISKKLGQPPQH
+481 EAEGISKKLGQSPRH
-496 GDDQRIWDI
+496 GDDERIWDI
-505 LKGEISELNRRLEP
+505 LKGEVTELNRRFEP

-528 ATEELPKTTT
+528 AREELPKTTT
-538 RKVKRYLFR
+538 RKVKRYLFK
-547 DMDISKTTKFI
+547 DMNIPKTTKFI

>member
-1 MTISPKRFTR
+1 MKRFTR
-11 TERRLPA
+11 TEKRLPA
-18 TRSKNQ
+18 IRSKGR

-30 MLERKS
+30 MLEEKS
-36 SLYADKIAY
+36 SLYADKTAY
-45 SIRKDDLSVSSFTFS
+45 SVRNNDLSVSSFTFR
-60 EVFTLFTQF
+60 EVFALFTGF
-69 SAHLISLGLKRREH
+69 SAHLTSLGLKRGEH
-83 VAIVGENSP
+83 VAVVGENSP

-110 LDARSRTEHIKQ
+110 LDARARTEHIKQ

-137 FTEALSNT
+137 FTEALGKT
-145 GAVEHIIQMDEA
+145 GTVERVIPMEEA
-157 IEVRS
+157 LEVQP
-162 HTEKTVPA
+162 HAEKTAPA
-170 EKLEPEEIA
+170 EKPEPEDIA

-198 ASIMSNLETLYS
+198 RSIMSNLEAVYS
-210 AFPITV
+210 VFPITQ

-227 HVYERIG
+227 HVYERIV

-249 RSIKPREMLSDLKV
+249 RSIKPREMLSDLKA

-278 LLQRIEQNKAKNFL
+278 LLRRIEQGKAKNLL

-297 PKFFGKMAKKRLG
+297 SGLFGRMAKKRLG

-315 IIVSGGAALSE
+315 FIVSGGAALSE
-326 PASEGLE
+326 AASRGLE
-333 KYEFPLLQGYGMS
+333 KYGFPLLQGYGMS
-346 ETAAVISANPFSKPK
+346 ETAAVIAANPFSKPK
-361 NASGGMVLENCE
+361 NASGGIVFEGSE
-373 VEIRDVD
+373 VEIRDTD
-380 SEGIGEI
+380 AEGIGEI
-387 CVRGSNI
+387 CFRGPNV
-394 MNGYYKNP
+394 MNGYYKNLA
-402 GATKEVLSDDGW
+402 ATREILPDDGW

-433 RKKSVIVTKGGKNIS
+433 RKKSVIVTRGGKNIS

-463 EAIVFSPDDE
+463 EAVVFSPDDE

-481 EAEGISKKLGQPPQH
+481 QAEGISRKLGESPQR
-496 GDDQRIWDI
+496 GDDQRTWDI

-528 ATEELPKTTT
+528 AREELPKTTT

-547 DMDISKTTKFI
+547 DMDIPRTTKFI

>member
-1 MTISPKRFTR
+1 MKRFTR
-11 TERRLPA
+11 TEKRLPSIR
-18 TRSKNQ
+18 TKNQ

-45 SIRKDDLSVSSFTFS
+45 SIRRNDLSVKSFTFS

-69 SAHLISLGLKRREH
+69 SSHLMSLGLKRREH

-110 LDARSRTEHIKQ
+110 LDARARTEHIKQ
-122 VLALSDSRFLIASAG
+122 VLVLSDSRFLIASAG

-145 GAVEHIIQMDEA
+145 GAVEHIIPMDGA
-157 IEVRS
+157 TEVRS
-162 HTEKTVPA
+162 HTEKTIPA
-170 EKLEPEEIA
+170 EKLEPEDIA

-198 ASIMSNLETLYS
+198 VSIMSNLETLYS
-210 AFPITV
+210 AFPIT
-216 EDTAFSILPIH
+216 EKDTAFSILPIH

-292 TRALP
+292 RRALP
-297 PKFFGKMAKKRLG
+297 SGLFGKMAKKRLG

-326 PASEGLE
+326 PASKGLE

-346 ETAAVISANPFSKPK
+346 ETAAVIAANPFSKPK

-380 SEGIGEI
+380 PEGIGEI
-387 CVRGSNI
+387 CVRGSSI
-394 MNGYYKNP
+394 MDGYYKNP
-402 GATKEVLSDDGW
+402 GATREVLSDDGW

-448 PEEIEEKLTPLETVE
+448 PEEIEEKLTPLETIE

-481 EAEGISKKLGQPPQH
+481 EVEGVSKKLGQSPQN
-496 GDDQRIWDI
+496 GDDERIWDI
-505 LKGEISELNRRLEP
+505 LKGEITELNRRLEP

-528 ATEELPKTTT
+528 AREELPKTTT

-547 DMDISKTTKFI
+547 DVDIPKTTKFI